1 MPMPAMQDSDMVKR
15 SSLRILV
22 VSAVRLLREGLVAAL
37 ESRGVAS
44 VYAATAHDLAGA
56 LQPTPPDIVIV
67 DVRSDGMIEILRMLA
82 TGIPP
87 VPAIAFGVEERET
100 DVLACAEAGASA
112 FLSAECGPD
121 ELRAAIDS
129 VGSDELVC
137 SPRVAAL
144 LFRWHGSHIAT
155 AEQIHAGVNESPLT
169 NRESEVLDLLGR
181 GMSNKE
187 IATALYISVAT
198 VKHHVHRILEKL
210 HVHGRGAAVA
220 QVRHTSRTATRA
232 ELPVFTDLRP
242 QKGET
247 HRS

>member
-1 MPMPAMQDSDMVKR
+1 MPMPAMHDSDVVER

-37 ESRGVAS
+37 ESRGVRNVS
-44 VYAATAHDLAGA
+44 AATAHELAGA
-56 LQPTPPDIVIV
+56 LQPTPPDVVIV
-67 DVRSDGMIEILRMLA
+67 DVRSHGMIELLRLLA
-82 TGIPP
+82 TGTPPIP
-87 VPAIAFGVEERET
+87 VIAFGVEEREA

-121 ELRAAIDS
+121 ELRAAIAS

-144 LFRWHGSHIAT
+144 LFRWHGSRTAT
-155 AEQIHAGVNESPLT
+155 ANQIHAGVNNSPLT
-169 NRESEVLDLLGR
+169 NRESEVLDLLGS

-220 QVRHTSRTATRA
+220 QVRDADRPRA
-232 ELPVFTDLRP
+232 WRDIAALAGLRP
-242 QKGET
+242 RRGQT
-247 HRS
+247 HRP